1 MYETAHRAPSGDNL
15 GRCRPKR
22 SEADALR
29 PSRNFL
35 TLRIAPNSIVGRVQ
49 RQFSCFGTTSS
60 LLLPL
65 FTFCLSERSLWHIR
79 HHNSPTISRWNPQKY
94 RGTHGKTYA
103 ISSFRKCQVRHP
115 ALKVLRRNKSKSV
128 SHVDTLARFRDAM
141 MRCATRRRAKFR
153 YLCPR
158 DFLFLFFLFDRRSQ
172 HLWPLYEY
180 HMRESAL

>member
-1 MYETAHRAPSGDNL
+1 MITHLASGMRSSYLNQKNNEYMYMYETAHRAPSGDNL

-65 FTFCLSERSLWHIR
+65 FTFCLSERSL
-79 HHNSPTISRWNPQKY
+79 
-94 RGTHGKTYA
+94 
-103 ISSFRKCQVRHP
+103 
-115 ALKVLRRNKSKSV
+115 
-128 SHVDTLARFRDAM
+128 
-141 MRCATRRRAKFR
+141 
-153 YLCPR
+153 
-158 DFLFLFFLFDRRSQ
+158 
-172 HLWPLYEY
+172 
-180 HMRESAL
+180 